1 MPILCERSACG
12 VCSHLWRER
21 CRRLVRKLLD
31 EDVADGEHEHSLPH
45 PGECDRGTSVPHH
58 NRGTVH
64 AHTRHVSQRSARAV
78 PTGPFDETSAAAAAG
93 IRSIFMGFPQRP
105 LRGSGRF
112 ALDSRTR
119 PLRERPRSHL
129 NEHEVSVCL
138 EIAVVISEDQLL
150 DQWPRRVR
158 FRCGRCSPPQ
168 PHPPHLHFRIPSAP
182 HRGRHGFADF
192 LLSKLERA
200 GKVGNLGKIDMEG

>member
-1 MPILCERSACG
+1 MASTSIVCHIRENVTGERVCPITTGA
-12 VCSHLWRER
+12 R
-21 CRRLVRKLLD
+21 CTPTHD
-31 EDVADGEHEHSLPH
+31 
-45 PGECDRGTSVPHH
+45 TSV
-58 NRGTVH
+58 RGQRELCQQVH
-64 AHTRHVSQRSARAV
+64 LMRLPQQPQRESAR
-78 PTGPFDETSAAAAAG
+78 FSWDS
-93 IRSIFMGFPQRP
+93 RSDLCGDPVDLHWIPAP
-105 LRGSGRF
+105 GRF
-112 ALDSRTR
+112 
-119 PLRERPRSHL
+119 RERPRSHL

-192 LLSKLERA
+192 LLSYYK
-200 GKVGNLGKIDMEG
+200 N